1 MGIAYDSP
9 AAMRVSTS
17 SFVAGLLL
25 LAVGCEAKVEAGT
38 TPPAEVSAAPEP
50 EPEPE
55 PEPITAKTLLESTVL
70 VATPWGHGT
79 GVVIDERGW
88 VLTNYH
94 VISSGK
100 TEDFGYAATV
110 TTATMQDDGSMVVGE
125 KLDAVVLEADPDR
138 DLAVLA
144 IKDAPAGL
152 VSLARSDKGP
162 IPGSAVSAIGNAGV
176 GFGWAIKKCSVNAVG
191 TFENFASAIFAKQRE
206 DGRSEEEM
214 TKAREELEKASA
226 KQGKQVQ
233 TDCNVLPGDSG
244 GPLVDGETGVL
255 VGLNVAVRPATA
267 GFATLGSVAFHVH
280 IDEINDFLAEVP
292 EKPRAT
298 LPDPWEVAG
307 NVGRFLDSDEDGEV
321 DTLRFE
327 GMCEGGMYC
336 YSVLADLDQ
345 SSFRKRKTLPE
356 VSAVAESRKF
366 DAELAAVRVAR
377 RARDLNRGLPVSDL
391 LVYANT
397 DGKGA
402 YDKLIVVDGE
412 TYATRGYSIAGKP
425 DAWTLERDAA
435 LDDFDLNKIGDLYEG
450 KRLKASAARFVSTVA
465 GRGAETKQPDKIRA
479 LEASFRDASGDGK
492 LDTLTARTRVDS
504 RVLVDLDQ
512 NRFGKVAKRVQKAAA
527 KAAAKEGA
535 KRDAEQIADAKL
547 LKKLRNGKIHGEFLA
562 VLGSPTKVFYD
573 TDHDGAYDLLLEG
586 DSLER
591 GVALSASRLSPD
603 GGRTPAPEHV
613 GRALLRPRLIVDD
626 EYAQRLDQVFEKT
639 FAEHPRAS
647 IDDGHSSFPEFDPT
661 HAMSVMRV
669 PDLGNRA
676 LSVLDRGGIS
686 LVADLDGKSKKKV
699 KTKKEWEL
707 LDVVRKGDFEAEF
720 VFRTVGSLAW
730 AYYDSDNDG
739 RFDRV
744 FVSLPGNPGLVGT
757 AFTFDRK
764 GAVTIDTSMVG
775 KPMFQPEVFKNKAHR
790 KALTDVKSKTVDA
803 RRF

>member
-1 MGIAYDSP
+1 MQ
-9 AAMRVSTS
+9 V
-17 SFVAGLLL
+17 
-25 LAVGCEAKVEAGT
+25 GT
-38 TPPAEVSAAPEP
+38 TPPTEVAPPQAQPEEP
-50 EPEPE
+50 PA

-79 GVVIDERGW
+79 GVVVDERGW

-125 KLDAVVLEADPDR
+125 KLEAVVLEADPDR

-144 IKDAPAGL
+144 IQEPPEGL
-152 VSLARSDKGP
+152 VALTRAPKGP

-191 TFENFASAIFAKQRE
+191 TFENFASAIFSKQRE
-206 DGRSEEEM
+206 DGRSQEEL
-214 TKAREELEKASA
+214 TKAKDELAEASA

-244 GPLVDGETGVL
+244 GPLVDGESGQL

-292 EKPRAT
+292 ETPRAN

-307 NVGRFLDSDEDGEV
+307 SVGRFIDSDEDGEI

-336 YSVLADLDQ
+336 FSMLADLDQ
-345 SSFRKRKTLPE
+345 SSFRKRKRVPE
-356 VSAVAESRKF
+356 VDKVAKSRKF

-377 RARDLNRGLPVSDL
+377 RSRDIKHGLPVSDL
-391 LVYANT
+391 LLFANT

-402 YDKLIVVDGE
+402 YDKLVVLDGE
-412 TYATRGYSIAGKP
+412 TDKVRGYSIGGEEGS
-425 DAWTLERDAA
+425 WTVQRDPA
-435 LDDFDLNKIGDLYEG
+435 LDGYDLARMGELYEG
-450 KRLKASAARFVSTVA
+450 KRLQNKASRFVASMA
-465 GRGAETKQPDKIRA
+465 GERKIKNPDKTRA
-479 LEASFRDASGDGK
+479 LEASFRDATGDGK
-492 LDTLTARTRVDS
+492 LDTLMARTRLDS

-512 NRFGKVAKRVQKAAA
+512 NRFGKVAARVEKAAT
-527 KAAAKEGA
+527 KAAAKENA
-535 KRDAEQIADAKL
+535 TRDAEQIADAKL

-562 VLGSPTKVFYD
+562 VLGSPVKVFYD
-573 TDHDGAYDLLLEG
+573 TDHDGKYDLLLEG

-591 GVALSASRLSPD
+591 GVAMSASRIDAD
-603 GGRTPAPEHV
+603 GHRTPALEHV
-613 GRALLRPRLIVDD
+613 GRRLLRPRLIQDD
-626 EYAQRLDQVFEKT
+626 TYAQRLAEVFDKT
-639 FAEHPRAS
+639 FADKPHAEL
-647 IDDGHSSFPEFDPT
+647 DDGHTSFPEFDPGR
-661 HAMSVMRV
+661 AMAASRV
-669 PDLGNRA
+669 PDLGDRA
-676 LSVLDRGGIS
+676 LNVLDRQGMS
-686 LVADLDGKSKKKV
+686 LIADLDGKSKKALKS
-699 KTKKEWEL
+699 KKDWEL
-707 LDVVRKGDFEAEF
+707 VDAVRGGRFDAEF
-720 VFRTVGSLAW
+720 VFRIAGSLAW
-730 AYYDSDNDG
+730 AYYDTNNDG
-739 RFDRV
+739 TYDRV
-744 FVSLPGNPGLVGT
+744 MVSLPGDPMRVGA

-764 GAVTIDTSMVG
+764 GVVTADTTMVG
-775 KPMFQPEVFKNKAHR
+775 KPMFQPDAFKNKAHR
-790 KALTDVKSKTVDA
+790 KALADVKAKTVDA